1 MDFKR
6 KNKPRSKGNLQ
17 RDGITSDLIA
27 EQTAAFLKGGG
38 KIKKV
43 QPGARSP
50 LSDALDAVGAKR

>member
-6 KNKPRSKGNLQ
+6 KNRSSSKGNLQ

-43 QPGARSP
+43 QPGARAP
-50 LSDALDAVGAKR
+50 LSDGLDTFGAKR